1 MSSISRA
8 KADDIVS
15 KIKYPSFPETRDCAE
30 FYHICLKYLCRD
42 FAKRHEIYKIGL
54 MIIEHGGLE
63 AMRSCHNKLETLV
76 SKEMKKTD
84 LTEKEQKEVVQHVN
98 KTVCKIWKDIR

>member
-1 MSSISRA
+1 MSSISQA

-42 FAKRHEIYKIGL
+42 FTKRHEIFKIGL
-54 MIIEHGGLE
+54 MINERGGLE
-63 AMRSCHNKLETLV
+63 AMRSCQNRLETLV
-76 SKEMKKTD
+76 SKELKKTD
-84 LTEKEQKEVVQHVN
+84 LTEKEQKKVVEYVN
-98 KTVCKIWKDIR
+98 KTVCRIWKYIR